1 MLVKEKRQDPRIR
14 RTRQLLVGAFR
25 ELVEEKGFQSVTVQD
40 ITERAT
46 VNRSTFYAHFED
58 KYDLFD
64 HVIHESFDEALRSAM
79 PEPAEFCLSDMKSL
93 VLAVFRYLDQ
103 INSGCSASEMQFRPM
118 IETRV
123 QAQLYELI
131 LEWIERLK
139 PEDVERPATPEVAAA
154 VASWAIYGAGLQW
167 SRGDLGR
174 PADEVAEQTLALIS
188 HGLYY
193 TTDANGDRP
202 I

>member
-1 MLVKEKRQDPRIR
+1 MLVKEKRQDPRVR
-14 RTRQLLVGAFR
+14 RTRQLLVEAFH
-25 ELVEEKGFQSVTVQD
+25 ELIGKKGFQSVTVQD

-64 HVIHESFDEALRSAM
+64 YVIQESFQEALRAAM

-93 VLAVFRYLDQ
+93 VLAVFEYLDQ
-103 INSGCSASEMQFRPM
+103 INSGCSTSEMQFRPM

-131 LEWIERLK
+131 LAWLERLK
-139 PEDVERPATPEVAAA
+139 PEDIEWSATPEVTAA
-154 VASWAIYGAGLQW
+154 VTSWAIYGTGLQW
-167 SRGDLGR
+167 SRGGR
-174 PADEVAEQTLALIS
+174 GLPAEDVAEQTLSLIS
-188 HGLYY
+188 HGLYG
-193 TTDANGDRP
+193 TIEQNGRNN
-202 I
+202 